1 MTEGGRGHVGQ
12 RQRRAFP
19 QQAGR
24 ALAGR
29 VQPFQMEGVFAG
41 AQAQRAAVIPH
52 GVAHRSADLG
62 EGRAGSSHLHA
73 VDRQARSVARHQVEG
88 VAAVGGNVDKAVPG
102 GGVPREALRVRAQVG
117 RLA

>member
-1 MTEGGRGHVGQ
+1 M
-12 RQRRAFP
+12 
-19 QQAGR
+19 
-24 ALAGR
+24 L
-29 VQPFQMEGVFAG
+29 AG
-41 AQAQRAAVIPH
+41 AQAERATV
-52 GVAHRSADLG
+52 VAHRIAGRAADLG